1 MLLGFNK
8 DVCVCEMD
16 LVNFTKWCCT
26 KKETEIFE
34 CMNTFNDRICELI
47 EKWGE
52 SCVYKVELVGDSILL
67 VSKSALRMIIV
78 CKEFLKM
85 FAELKTELF
94 MDPLIDIR
102 IGVHVGNIVGGI
114 LKKPDKY
121 QIYGQVVNVASRL
134 EQLGIPGTI
143 HISGMVFEL
152 IKDHESLLCNFSIG
166 QTKLCNLKGIGNFN
180 SMTMFAK
187 AENCLLA
194 DDSKNQLL
202 ILKHIINNQNNTT
215 SIQVTSVSECFDI
228 LKTQYF
234 EDVVVLDRFF
244 DDVDSFELLKN
255 FRCWE
260 SQNRS
265 DIQKFILISAQ
276 DVSKGSLKT
285 MCQDECSY
293 HASNV
298 DLNDVFIHKNKSFI
312 HNFKEAFKLIT
323 TPNDELVIVERKT
336 KSLDCNVRI

>member
-1 MLLGFNK
+1 
-8 DVCVCEMD
+8 MD
-16 LVNFTKWCCT
+16 
-26 KKETEIFE
+26 
-34 CMNTFNDRICELI
+34 TFNDITCELI

-67 VSKSALRMIIV
+67 VSKYVLHMIII

-85 FAELKTELF
+85 FDALKTKLF
-94 MDPLIDIR
+94 MDSLIDIR

-114 LKKPDKY
+114 LKKQDKY
-121 QIYGQVVNVASRL
+121 QIYGQVVNIASRLEQLGTAWNSLEQLGTAWNSL

-143 HISGMVFEL
+143 HVSDTVYEL
-152 IKDHESLLCNFSIG
+152 IKENESLISNFSIG

-194 DDSKNQLL
+194 DDNNMQLL

-215 SIQVTSVSECFDI
+215 SIQVTSLSECFKI
-228 LKTQYF
+228 LKKQYF

-244 DDVDSFELLKN
+244 ENEDSFELLRN

-276 DVSKGSLKT
+276 DVTTVSLKT
-285 MCQDECSY
+285 MCQDDCSY

-298 DLNDVFIHKNKSFI
+298 HLDDVFIHKNKFFI
-312 HNFKEAFKLIT
+312 NNFNEAFKLIRE
-323 TPNDELVIVERKT
+323 PIDKRKT
-336 KSLDCNVRI
+336 KSLDHDSRRYK